1 MFFFILIPFM
11 AKILLLLCG
20 SCCLLWVITG
30 ISTMFLFLGVVAVAV
45 AVFCLFLFSF
55 LFYFCFFVVVF
66 AGFVVRC
73 LFYLLSH
80 LLSLLHLLSLVLIY
94 EIRN

>member
-1 MFFFILIPFM
+1 
-11 AKILLLLCG
+11 
-20 SCCLLWVITG
+20 
-30 ISTMFLFLGVVAVAV
+30 MFLFLGVVAVAVAV

-80 LLSLLHLLSLVLIY
+80 LPSLLHLLSLVLIY
-94 EIRN
+94 ENRN